1 MNMEQFKKKC
11 DINNNLGT
19 DYNKISVKLST
30 RLCLFFYKNGIVS
43 KTILYDILKF
53 LNCIAIYSPI

>member
-30 RLCLFFYKNGIVS
+30 RLCLFFTRMEWNG
-43 KTILYDILKF
+43 
-53 LNCIAIYSPI
+53 NNPI

>member
-1 MNMEQFKKKC
+1 MNMEQLFKKKC

-30 RLCLFFYKNGIVS
+30 RLCLFF
-43 KTILYDILKF
+43 TRMEL
-53 LNCIAIYSPI
+53 